1 MLMAK
6 NSAIGW
12 TDHTFNIRIGCTR
25 VSEGCVNCYAEA
37 LDRKRFSQFGGAH
50 WGPRAKRH
58 ILADST
64 WKNPVKWDKDA
75 AKEGTR
81 KRVFCCSLADAF
93 EDVDDG
99 QLERLWALIR
109 VTPNLDWQLL
119 TKRPENIARM
129 LPADWSDGWPNVWL
143 GATVENQRRADERI
157 PILRRLPAVVRF
169 LSCEPLLEPIGLDL
183 AGIGWV
189 IVGAESGPFKRPLR
203 PMELDWVRSL
213 RDQCLT
219 AGARFF
225 FKQADVNGRIVA
237 EPELDGIRWA
247 QPPPPR
253 LVA

>member
-1 MLMAK
+1 MAK
-6 NSAIGW
+6 NTGIGW

-25 VSEGCVNCYAEA
+25 VSEGCVNCYAED

-93 EDVDDG
+93 ENVDDG

-129 LPADWSDGWPNVWL
+129 LPADWGDGWPNVWL

-157 PILRRLPAVVRF
+157 PILRRIPAVVRF
-169 LSCEPLLEPIGLDL
+169 LSCEPLLELINLDI
-183 AGIGWV
+183 AGIDWV
-189 IVGAESGPFKRPLR
+189 IVGAESGPRDRVR

-213 RDQCLT
+213 RDQRLA
-219 AGARFF
+219 AGIAFF
-225 FKQADVNGRIVA
+225 FKQDVDGGKKV
-237 EPELDGIRWA
+237 PLPVLDGKHWA
-247 QPPPPR
+247 EYPTPR
-253 LVA
+253 LMA

>member
-25 VSEGCVNCYAEA
+25 ASEGCVNCYAED

-93 EDVDDG
+93 ENVDDG

-129 LPADWSDGWPNVWL
+129 LPADWGDGWPNVWL

-157 PILRRLPAVVRF
+157 PILRRIPAVVRF
-169 LSCEPLLEPIGLDL
+169 LSCEPLLELINLDI
-183 AGIGWV
+183 AGIDWV
-189 IVGAESGPFKRPLR
+189 IVGAESGPRDRVR

-213 RDQCLT
+213 RDQRLA
-219 AGARFF
+219 AGIAFF
-225 FKQADVNGRIVA
+225 FKQDVDGGKKV
-237 EPELDGIRWA
+237 PLPVLDGKHWA
-247 QPPPPR
+247 EYPTPR
-253 LVA
+253 LMA

>member
-1 MLMAK
+1 MAQ
-6 NSAIGW
+6 NTGIGW

-93 EDVDDG
+93 ENVDDG

-129 LPADWSDGWPNVWL
+129 LPADWGDGWPNVWL

-157 PILRRLPAVVRF
+157 PILRRIPAVVRF
-169 LSCEPLLEPIGLDL
+169 LSCEPLLELINLDI
-183 AGIGWV
+183 AGIDWV
-189 IVGAESGPFKRPLR
+189 IVGAESGPRDRVR

-213 RDQCLT
+213 RDQRLA
-219 AGARFF
+219 AGIAFF
-225 FKQADVNGRIVA
+225 FKQDVDGGKKV
-237 EPELDGIRWA
+237 PLPVLDGKHWA
-247 QPPPPR
+247 EYPTPR
-253 LVA
+253 LMA